1 MSIPAG
7 RIRERRKQLGLSQE
21 ELAARLE
28 LDQKQISKWENGH
41 GNPTA
46 QTLIH
51 LAQTLDVTIDW
62 LVGLTSNPNPSL
74 TSTDL
79 DEIEQQAV
87 TILRSKHLERR
98 YDLLEILRLA
108 AK

>member
-1 MSIPAG
+1 MTLQAG

-21 ELAARLE
+21 ELAERLQ
-28 LDQKQISKWENGH
+28 LDQKQISKWENGL

-46 QTLIH
+46 QTLIN
-51 LAQTLDVTIDW
+51 LAKTLDVTIDW
-62 LVGLTSNPNPSL
+62 LVGLTDYPNRSVV
-74 TSTDL
+74 SSDL
-79 DEIEQQAV
+79 DEIEQQMVA
-87 TILRSKHLERR
+87 ILRSKHLERR